1 MWGWLFEDV
10 GNVNS
15 ACSFHV
21 LPVILSKGP
30 WKVVHIPSPHSALL
44 QGMTK
49 NGSGNI
55 LVMYLSEDMDRNLHS

>member
-1 MWGWLFEDV
+1 MV
-10 GNVNS
+10 T
-15 ACSFHV
+15 ACSCHV

-30 WKVVHIPSPHSALL
+30 WKLVYIPYPRSVLL

-55 LVMYLSEDMDRNLHS
+55 LVMYISEDLDRNFAFLEKLGKS